1 MRLKRLKKKRK
12 VELADDKDEEKKI
25 DKVEEEPVKSTE
37 QEVVIEGGDSTH
49 TDKSNETH
57 NKCTILMFYS
67 NINML
72 IKPIN

>member
-12 VELADDKDEEKKI
+12 VELADEKDEEKKI
-25 DKVEEEPVKSTE
+25 DKVEEPVKSTE
-37 QEVVIEGGDSTH
+37 QEVVIEGGDSSQ

-72 IKPIN
+72 I

>member
-12 VELADDKDEEKKI
+12 VELADEKEEEKKI

-37 QEVVIEGGDSTH
+37 QEVVIEGGDSSQTE
-49 TDKSNETH
+49 KSNETH
-57 NKCTILMFYS
+57 NKCTVLMFYS

-72 IKPIN
+72 I